1 MKVRIKD
8 IKVKNRVRTDLG
20 DLTSLQ
26 ESIMKLGLL
35 HPIIINEKYE
45 LIAGLRRL
53 YACRNIGWTEIEARV
68 VKTNDELIKLE
79 VEAHENLIRK
89 DFNQA
94 EVEAVIRKRK
104 ELMKRSIF
112 HKIISAIKRFF
123 KWLISLFKK
132 DKDKKIKEEKSENN
146 STNNLIED

>member
-35 HPIIINEKYE
+35 HPIIVNEKYE

-53 YACRNIGWTEIEARV
+53 YACRNIGWSEIEAQIVR
-68 VKTNDELIKLE
+68 TNDELIKLE

-94 EVEAVIRKRK
+94 EVETVIRRRK

-132 DKDKKIKEEKSENN
+132 DKSKKIEKSEHN
-146 STNNLIED
+146 SSNRLIED

>member
-8 IKVKNRVRTDLG
+8 IKVKNRIRTDLG

-35 HPIIINEKYE
+35 HPIIVNEKYE

-53 YACRNIGWTEIEARV
+53 YACRNIGWSEIEAQI
-68 VKTNDELIKLE
+68 VKTKDELIKLE

-94 EVEAVIRKRK
+94 EVETVIRRRK

-132 DKDKKIKEEKSENN
+132 DKSKKIEKSDNN
-146 STNNLIED
+146 SSNRLIE

>member
-35 HPIIINEKYE
+35 HPIIVNEKYE

-53 YACRNIGWTEIEARV
+53 YACRNIGWSEIEAQIVR
-68 VKTNDELIKLE
+68 TNDELIKLE

-94 EVEAVIRKRK
+94 EVETVIRRRK

-132 DKDKKIKEEKSENN
+132 DKSKKIEKSEHN
-146 STNNLIED
+146 SSNRLIE